1 MNNSMKFI
9 REHECHLTLEEVSNA
24 TDISLERL
32 TELENLDSLES
43 VDVAT
48 MIKIS
53 KALSTSVER
62 LLRAEENDFVLMF
75 AEYVSAEERKKNLIT
90 FIEMHQASIDE
101 ALAKIDGADE
111 NAADKIFT
119 GFLNVTPVIYNSAQN
134 RAIDYNDAPENIRT
148 DFDAMSRKK
157 AELGRIE
164 SRLLTL
170 GRCCGINDDGRTYF
184 SAYTNPLKK
193 KSYC

>member
-9 REHECHLTLEEVSNA
+9 REHECHLTLEEVSKA

-32 TELENLDSLES
+32 TEMESLDSLES

-48 MIKIS
+48 MVRVS
-53 KALSTSVER
+53 KALNTSIER
-62 LLRAEENDFVLMF
+62 LLRVKENDFVQMF
-75 AEYVSAEERKKNLIT
+75 AEYVGAEERKKNLIT
-90 FIEMHQASIDE
+90 FIKIYQENIDE

-119 GFLNVTPVIYNSAQN
+119 GFLNVTPVICNSAKD
-134 RAIDYNDAPENIRT
+134 RAIDYNDAPENIRK
-148 DFDAMSRKK
+148 DFDEMSLKE
-157 AELGRIE
+157 AELRRIE

-170 GRCCGINDDGRTYF
+170 SQCCGINDDGETYF